1 MKMPLFLIVF
11 FSLFQTDVPFKQ
23 NSDFEIKLDYQFK
36 PRPQTGTDGYYS
48 ASGTKVT
55 TNTGVL
61 PYLILN
67 LKILK
72 LDTLETKIKVN
83 SNLALNIISKK
94 VNKGDIFPLDMG
106 FMEDVKDKVT
116 AHLYTVS
123 FLTAKKESLS
133 RIVIVIDEEG
143 NFFVNN
149 ERRGKL

>member
-1 MKMPLFLIVF
+1 MQMPLLLILF

-23 NSDFEIKLDYQFK
+23 NSDFEIKLDYRFK
-36 PRPQTGTDGYYS
+36 PRPGTDGYS
-48 ASGTKVT
+48 ADGTKL
-55 TNTGVL
+55 NASTGVL

-83 SNLALNIISKK
+83 SNLVANIINKK
-94 VNKGDIFPLDMG
+94 VTEGDVFPLDMG
-106 FMEDVKDKVT
+106 FTEDVKDKVT
-116 AHLYTVS
+116 AHLYTVT
-123 FLTAKKESLS
+123 FLTAKKEPVSK
-133 RIVIVIDEEG
+133 IVITIDEDG

>member
-1 MKMPLFLIVF
+1 MNMPLLLILF
-11 FSLFQTDVPFKQ
+11 FSLFQTDIPFKQ

-36 PRPQTGTDGYYS
+36 PRPQTGNDGYS
-48 ASGTKVT
+48 AGGTKLT
-55 TNTGVL
+55 TSTGVL
-61 PYLILN
+61 PYLVLN

-83 SNLALNIISKK
+83 SNLTVNIISKK
-94 VNKGDIFPLDMG
+94 VSEGDTFPLDMG

-116 AHLYTVS
+116 AHLYTIS
-123 FLTAKKESLS
+123 FLTAKKEAVS
-133 RIVIVIDEEG
+133 RIVIVIDEDG